1 MYTGF
6 VLIYFK
12 DKFLIFFFCLLIVVG
27 RGVYIEKKHVFHNNS
42 AITSKKRNMENIWIV
57 FNDKK
62 RRLPFTFTPRIEE
75 NVGVGFWVPAG
86 AEYTI
91 GGPDS
96 NVHAEFPHNALR
108 GRLDG
113 QPDRPVLSADDFGPP
128 FATSQLRNDRNWDV
142 GSLVLLRV
150 APYAKKEQV

>member
-1 MYTGF
+1 MY
-6 VLIYFK
+6 V
-12 DKFLIFFFCLLIVVG
+12 
-27 RGVYIEKKHVFHNNS
+27 EKKHVFHNNS
-42 AITSKKRNMENIWIV
+42 AITSKKRNIVNRRIV
-57 FNDKK
+57 FNDKN

-91 GGPDS
+91 RGPDG

-113 QPDRPVLSADDFGPP
+113 QPDRPVLYADDFGPP
-128 FATSQLRNDRNWDV
+128 FATSQLRNDRYWDV
-142 GSLVLLRV
+142 CSLALLRV